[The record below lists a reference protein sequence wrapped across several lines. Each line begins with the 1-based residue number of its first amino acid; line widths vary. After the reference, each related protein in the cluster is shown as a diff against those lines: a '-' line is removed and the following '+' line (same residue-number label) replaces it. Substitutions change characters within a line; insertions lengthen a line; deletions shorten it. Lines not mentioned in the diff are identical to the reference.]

1 MEEGMKALLSVAF
14 DLLAAVLI
22 VSAINFIFEGKI
34 VWPTKEQLAFY
45 LSILAL
51 VKIHG
56 LRESKR

>member
-1 MEEGMKALLSVAF
+1 MKALLSVAF

-22 VSAINFIFEGKI
+22 VSAINFIFDEKV
-34 VWPTKEQLAFY
+34 VWPKKEQLAFY